1 MYFDSLLDDLKRSF
15 DEILKDSD
23 FIKESE
29 SAGEEKSATSSSEA
43 SVDGDYIEEVQQEIE
58 SLSGALSSIAAD
70 QDSVRQAI
78 KDSVTNE
85 EEQIRKEEEKIA
97 EAAAESERLKVLAS
111 LEKIKNEQLNAAIKI
126 TEKVEFEQSKPLDL
140 TKNDLIL

>member
-29 SAGEEKSATSSSEA
+29 SAGEEKSATSSAEA

-58 SLSGALSSIAAD
+58 SLSGALSSIAAE
-70 QDSVRQAI
+70 QDSARQSI
-78 KDSVTNE
+78 KDSVINE

-111 LEKIKNEQLNAAIKI
+111 LEKIKNERLNAAIKI
-126 TEKVEFEQSKPLDL
+126 TEKVEVEQSKTLDL